1 MVVPGALDIGYG
13 GVMVP
18 LGSAGGVFLI
28 GFWLSVLLGI
38 GASIMAWRKG
48 SRWPLLAVMAIAALA
63 LLPSAML
70 LVSCMQGNC
79 L

>member
-18 LGSAGGVFLI
+18 LGSAVSVFQI

-38 GASIMAWRKG
+38 IASIMAWRNG
-48 SRWPLLAVMAIAALA
+48 SRWPLLAVIAIAALA

-70 LVSCMQGNC
+70 LVSCMQGTC